1 MRKALVYTLRAT
13 NINEREVSTTTGI
26 IRVIRTDGGFTRFVV
41 SPGGGGPIG
50 ESSGH
55 DPFRGR
61 PDSEAMSA
69 SASAVLSLDC
79 S

>member
-1 MRKALVYTLRAT
+1 VYTLRAT
-13 NINEREVSTTTGI
+13 KINARDVNTTTGMI
-26 IRVIRTDGGFTRFVV
+26 NVIRTDGGFTRFVV

-61 PDSEAMSA
+61 PASEAM
-69 SASAVLSLDC
+69 LQSLHLQR
-79 S
+79 